1 MTPRDLEVVSRLEP
15 ELFGAEAWSPA
26 TLAAELDRTTGP
38 GADRTYLVAHLDDAG
53 TVGAADP
60 QAAAG
65 APGPGVV
72 DADAEPIVGY
82 AGLWYGDGRGDADLL
97 TIATVPAARRRG
109 VGKALLEAL
118 VRVAAEAGCRAVLL
132 EVRAS
137 NAGAQRLYSNH
148 GFAPIGR
155 RRRYYLAPVEDAIVM
170 RRGLQDA
177 ATGAEAARGL
187 CGVREIPAGPDICLT
202 MV

>member
-1 MTPRDLEVVSRLEP
+1 MVPADLEMISRLEP

-26 TLAAELDRTTGP
+26 ALAAELDRTTGP
-38 GADRTYLVAHLDDAG
+38 GADRAYLIAEATEEPAGHLG
-53 TVGAADP
+53 
-60 QAAAG
+60 
-65 APGPGVV
+65 
-72 DADAEPIVGY
+72 IVGY

-109 VGKALLEAL
+109 VASALLEAL

-137 NAGAQRLYSNH
+137 NAGAQRLYTNH

-177 ATGAEAARGL
+177 ATGA
-187 CGVREIPAGPDICLT
+187 
-202 MV
+202 